1 MRHALLSE
9 LWFPKIGGSIQLFD
23 AIYGRSMPPGDF
35 VHIIAGGPP
44 GSEAHDASYPR
55 PVTRFDATRY
65 EWLRPESSLEYAR
78 MLAAA
83 LHVCARERIDV
94 LHCARV
100 IPEGL
105 VAVAVQR
112 ALGVPF
118 TVWAHGEEV
127 SMYMRY
133 PVKRR
138 LMPRVYGAA
147 RAVLV
152 NSRFTRA
159 KALIAGAPEP
169 RLHVVHPT
177 VDAEVFEGPF
187 DTSDLAARFDTVG
200 RRVLLTVGRLTR
212 RKGHDV
218 TLRALAR
225 LRDRGALG
233 PTRWL
238 VLSGG
243 ELEGELTA
251 LARSLGVDDVVRWV
265 GPVSRQELPR
275 YYALADL
282 FVMPNRTLNDD
293 DVEGFGIVF
302 LEASAAGVPTIGG
315 RSGGVPDAI
324 DDGVTGLLVDGASEA
339 DVADA
344 IGSLLHDDAR
354 RAAMGEAGRQWA
366 RRFSRVEAAGRVREA
381 SLGR

>member
-9 LWFPKIGGSIQLFD
+9 QWFPNIGGSIQLFD

-35 VHIIAGGPP
+35 VHVIAGDSRGA
-44 GSEAHDASYPR
+44 SAHDATYPR
-55 PVTRFDATRY
+55 PVTRFDATRH
-65 EWLRPESSLEYAR
+65 EWLHPESTLAYAR
-78 MLAAA
+78 MLGAA
-83 LHVCARERIDV
+83 LRVCARERIEI

-105 VAVAVQR
+105 VGMAVHR

-133 PVKRR
+133 AVKRR
-138 LMPRVYGAA
+138 LMPRVFGAA

-152 NSRFTRA
+152 NSHFTRG
-159 KALIAGAPEP
+159 KALIAGAPEATL
-169 RLHVVHPT
+169 RVVHPT

-187 DTSDLAARFDTVG
+187 DTSDLAARFETAG
-200 RRVLLTVGRLTR
+200 HRILLTVGRLTQ

-218 TLRALAR
+218 MLRALAR
-225 LRDRGALG
+225 LRDQGALG

-238 VLSGG
+238 VLSEG
-243 ELEGELTA
+243 EREGELKA
-251 LARSLGVDDVVRWV
+251 LTRALHLDDVVRWV

-282 FVMPNRTLNDD
+282 FVMPNRTLGDA

-302 LEASAAGVPTIGG
+302 LEASAAGVPVIGG
-315 RSGGVPDAI
+315 RSGGVPDAV
-324 DDGVTGLLVDGASEA
+324 DDGVTGLLVDGASEQE
-339 DVADA
+339 VADA
-344 IGSLLHDDAR
+344 IHALLSDDAR
-354 RAAMGEAGRQWA
+354 RAAMGQAGRTWA
-366 RRFSRVEAAGRVREA
+366 KRFSREEAALRVREA
-381 SLGR
+381 SLGQ

>member
-1 MRHALLSE
+1 M
-9 LWFPKIGGSIQLFD
+9 
-23 AIYGRSMPPGDF
+23 
-35 VHIIAGGPP
+35 
-44 GSEAHDASYPR
+44 
-55 PVTRFDATRY
+55 
-65 EWLRPESSLEYAR
+65 
-78 MLAAA
+78 
-83 LHVCARERIDV
+83 
-94 LHCARV
+94 
-100 IPEGL
+100 
-105 VAVAVQR
+105 
-112 ALGVPF
+112 
-118 TVWAHGEEV
+118 
-127 SMYMRY
+127 
-133 PVKRR
+133 
-138 LMPRVYGAA
+138 
-147 RAVLV
+147 
-152 NSRFTRA
+152 
-159 KALIAGAPEP
+159 
-169 RLHVVHPT
+169 
-177 VDAEVFEGPF
+177 
-187 DTSDLAARFDTVG
+187 
-200 RRVLLTVGRLTR
+200 GRLTR
-212 RKGHDV
+212 RKGHEV

-282 FVMPNRTLNDD
+282 FVMPNRTLHDD

-344 IGSLLHDDAR
+344 IGALLRDDAR
-354 RAAMGEAGRQWA
+354 RAAMGEAGRAWA